1 MKARALLTVAA
12 LLTTIALAGACHA
25 GAFIIWITGK
35 GGPGTGGAVDSDGNY
50 LTGTHA
56 MGEPDLKNGAL
67 VQLWKAVGE
76 IDDPEANAP
85 APWRDPDWHIDDVL
99 LDQTHIGYGLYPPGA
114 PANGEFCR
122 LVTVNAVAGDVLY
135 ARVYN
140 VPGGEVASTPFP
152 AVGIRNTDGQ
162 IITHT
167 VTDVMNPQVCFFG
180 NLKAETASFFGFVSI
195 AQPAPGTLQIAW
207 TFSPG
212 ESYAVWSCVDL
223 AAGPWTKEADIA
235 PPPGQPAT
243 WSDPVPE
250 GPRKF
255 YRIEQK

>member
-1 MKARALLTVAA
+1 MKARALLTVPA
-12 LLTTIALAGACHA
+12 LLTTIALGGACHA
-25 GAFIIWITGK
+25 AFIIWLTGE
-35 GGPGTGGAVDSDGNY
+35 GGPGTGGAVDSDGSY

-56 MGEPDLKNGAL
+56 TGEPDLENGAL

-76 IDDPEANAP
+76 IDDPQANAP
-85 APWRDPDWHIDDVL
+85 GPWRDPDWHIDDVL
-99 LDQTHIGYGLYPPGA
+99 LDQTHIGYGLFPPGLR
-114 PANGEFCR
+114 ANGEFSHV
-122 LVTVNAVAGDVLY
+122 VTANAVAGDVLY
-135 ARVYN
+135 ARIYN
-140 VPGGEVASTPFP
+140 VPAGEVASTPFP
-152 AVGIRNTDGQ
+152 AVGIRNADGQ

-167 VTDVMNPQVCFFG
+167 VTEVMNPQRCYFDD
-180 NLKAETASFFGFVSI
+180 LKAEAASVFGFI
-195 AQPAPGTLQIAW
+195 KIEQPGVGTFRVTW

-212 ESYAVWSCVDL
+212 ETYAVWSCVDL
-223 AAGPWTKEADIA
+223 AAGPWTKEADIT